1 MLHGDI
7 HRHLLIL
14 SIANWAIAIACW
26 TLSSYLGIAVP
37 TSIFVY
43 AILFVIGLFAAV
55 VAIIRS
61 SSPTSAPSRKRLPS
75 SRGPRRLRAAVIRVR
90 RRLTPVAGP

>member
-1 MLHGDI
+1 MLHGNI

-55 VAIIRS
+55 VAI
-61 SSPTSAPSRKRLPS
+61 TSFVLADFGTEPEAAPVESRAGPPAGPS
-75 SRGPRRLRAAVIRVR
+75 SASADV
-90 RRLTPVAGP
+90 